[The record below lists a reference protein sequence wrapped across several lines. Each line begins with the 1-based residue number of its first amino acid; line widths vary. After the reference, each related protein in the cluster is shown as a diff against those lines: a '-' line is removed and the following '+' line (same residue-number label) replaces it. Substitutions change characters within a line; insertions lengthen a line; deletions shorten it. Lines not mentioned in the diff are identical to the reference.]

1 MCNANSYS
9 FDFLSSSFYQ
19 RQIAELYIRQRK
31 SGKDCFSPR
40 QHKFEIYVCLFSFAL
55 WHAFYWASFLLPFG
69 MVPSY
74 PLTQHLVNLASQSLL
89 LESCSWQNAS
99 WQETKQQQ
107 QQQPQQ
113 CITIMPFLLKGNR
126 EDFWIIHYSR

>member
-1 MCNANSYS
+1 MPTPIHLIFFPLHFTKGKSPNCIYGREKVARIAFLPDNTNLRFMCVCFPS
-9 FDFLSSSFYQ
+9 
-19 RQIAELYIRQRK
+19 LYGMPSTGRPFCSH
-31 SGKDCFSPR
+31 SGWS
-40 QHKFEIYVCLFSFAL
+40 
-55 WHAFYWASFLLPFG
+55 
-69 MVPSY
+69 
-74 PLTQHLVNLASQSLL
+74 PLTQHLVNLASRSLL